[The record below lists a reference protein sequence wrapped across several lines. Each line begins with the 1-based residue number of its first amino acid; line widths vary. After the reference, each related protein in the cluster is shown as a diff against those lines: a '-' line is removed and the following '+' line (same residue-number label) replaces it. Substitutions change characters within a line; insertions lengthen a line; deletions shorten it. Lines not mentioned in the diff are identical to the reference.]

1 MIKAVLAGEVHST
14 IAPDRQSCN
23 YKVSML
29 LIS

>member
-1 MIKAVLAGEVHST
+1 MINAALAGEVHSP

-23 YKVSML
+23 YNVSML

>member
-1 MIKAVLAGEVHST
+1 MIKAAIAGEIHSP